1 MGTIGKCLN
10 PSGIGEALKKSG
22 VFAADVALSSVLK
35 GGDYMKAKDGINMIA
50 ESILRLQYEAFLES
64 DEFILC
70 KEEID
75 LDGIEFDIVQQVLT
89 KVYDNSGGNDF
100 ESCWESYKVSLDRLH
115 KAFLEFKGSN
125 HGNENFLY
133 WELFLKDM
141 FHCARDFEVSVRTGN
156 WELFLS
162 AVERSL
168 GIFFGTGKPNYSRY
182 GALFYQDCLDVQRK
196 FPALHKHF
204 KDGNFVC
211 YLSERKG
218 SAIGF
223 DQALEK
229 AYNFTAKAAGGII
242 GSTRQKEAV
251 ALWNIIKHHKDLFVS
266 FLKETADIGEH
277 QGELNHLHHKFN
289 LKSAGK
295 GKSRVE
301 KLVNY
306 IETVGNP
313 FEVDSSA
320 KLINLTSREVVENT
334 EYLLSAKLCRIW
346 TSKLCRICPRTFS

>member
-1 MGTIGKCLN
+1 M
-10 PSGIGEALKKSG
+10 
-22 VFAADVALSSVLK
+22 
-35 GGDYMKAKDGINMIA
+35 
-50 ESILRLQYEAFLES
+50 
-64 DEFILC
+64 
-70 KEEID
+70 
-75 LDGIEFDIVQQVLT
+75 
-89 KVYDNSGGNDF
+89 
-100 ESCWESYKVSLDRLH
+100 
-115 KAFLEFKGSN
+115 
-125 HGNENFLY
+125 
-133 WELFLKDM
+133 
-141 FHCARDFEVSVRTGN
+141 
-156 WELFLS
+156 
-162 AVERSL
+162 
-168 GIFFGTGKPNYSRY
+168 
-182 GALFYQDCLDVQRK
+182 DVQRK

-218 SAIGF
+218 SAIVF

-277 QGELNHLHHKFN
+277 QGELNHLHHEFN

-320 KLINLTSREVVENT
+320 KLINLTSR
-334 EYLLSAKLCRIW
+334 
-346 TSKLCRICPRTFS
+346 

>member
-1 MGTIGKCLN
+1 
-10 PSGIGEALKKSG
+10 
-22 VFAADVALSSVLK
+22 
-35 GGDYMKAKDGINMIA
+35 MKAKDGINMIA

-89 KVYDNSGGNDF
+89 KVYDNSDGNDF

-133 WELFLKDM
+133 WELFLRDM
-141 FHCARDFEVSVRTGN
+141 FPCARDFEVSVRTGN

-168 GIFFGTGKPNYSRY
+168 GIFFGTGKPNYSRF

-204 KDGNFVC
+204 KDGNFIC
-211 YLSERKG
+211 YLSEQRKC
-218 SAIGF
+218 
-223 DQALEK
+223 
-229 AYNFTAKAAGGII
+229 
-242 GSTRQKEAV
+242 
-251 ALWNIIKHHKDLFVS
+251 H
-266 FLKETADIGEH
+266 
-277 QGELNHLHHKFN
+277 
-289 LKSAGK
+289 
-295 GKSRVE
+295 
-301 KLVNY
+301 
-306 IETVGNP
+306 
-313 FEVDSSA
+313 
-320 KLINLTSREVVENT
+320 
-334 EYLLSAKLCRIW
+334 RI
-346 TSKLCRICPRTFS
+346 

>member
-1 MGTIGKCLN
+1 MGAIGKWLN

-89 KVYDNSGGNDF
+89 NVYDNSDGNDF

-133 WELFLKDM
+133 WELFMKDM
-141 FHCARDFEVSVRTGN
+141 FPCARDFEVSVRTGN

-196 FPALHKHF
+196 FPALHKASEEQF
-204 KDGNFVC
+204 LPSPLDDFFDRQSNNISYQNFFVKYC
-211 YLSERKG
+211 SSHYKSAKPLYLAEG
-218 SAIGF
+218 
-223 DQALEK
+223 
-229 AYNFTAKAAGGII
+229 
-242 GSTRQKEAV
+242 
-251 ALWNIIKHHKDLFVS
+251 
-266 FLKETADIGEH
+266 
-277 QGELNHLHHKFN
+277 
-289 LKSAGK
+289 LKSDPDK
-295 GKSRVE
+295 C
-301 KLVNY
+301 
-306 IETVGNP
+306 TVISDG
-313 FEVDSSA
+313 
-320 KLINLTSREVVENT
+320 LINEAIEFRASHEEAD
-334 EYLLSAKLCRIW
+334 E
-346 TSKLCRICPRTFS
+346 